1 MALLDEQ
8 LVEEWLNSKNFF
20 TMRGIKLG
28 NDEIDLLA
36 HRRIDGIDE
45 YWHIEVQISYRPIGY
60 VGGNNSAK
68 KRNEDE
74 LRVGTEEWVEKKFK
88 SEKKVHKR
96 NSIAPN
102 AVWKYIFVHG
112 LLKDERE
119 LGLIE
124 KLGVEVIPYK
134 NVLNELMKNSEHKSS
149 SIANNITEILQF
161 IK

>member
-36 HRRIDGIDE
+36 HRNTNGVDE

-68 KRNEDE
+68 KRTKEE
-74 LRVGTEEWVEKKFK
+74 LVLGAKEWVEKKFT
-88 SEKKVHKR
+88 SSKKVAKR
-96 NSIAPN
+96 EAIAPN
-102 AVWKYIFVHG
+102 AIWKYIFVYG
-112 LLKDERE
+112 VLKDEGE
-119 LGLIE
+119 LDAFKE
-124 KLGVEVIPYK
+124 LGVELIPYK
-134 NVLNELMKNSEHKSS
+134 QVLNELIENKEHKSS

>member
-36 HRRIDGIDE
+36 HRSIDGVDD

-60 VGGNNSAK
+60 VGGNGSAK
-68 KRNEDE
+68 KRTEEE
-74 LRVGTEEWVEKKFK
+74 LKLGVKEWVEKKFT
-88 SEKKVHKR
+88 STKKVSKR
-96 NSIAPN
+96 SSIAPN
-102 AVWKYIFVHG
+102 AIWHYIFVYG
-112 LLKDERE
+112 VLKDEGE
-119 LGLIE
+119 LDAIK
-124 KLGVEVIPYK
+124 KLGVELIPYK
-134 NVLNELMKNSEHKSS
+134 QILNELIDNKTHKSS

>member
-36 HRRIDGIDE
+36 HKSIDGVDE

-68 KRNEDE
+68 KRDDDE
-74 LRVGTEEWVEKKFK
+74 LRIGTEEWVEKKYK
-88 SEKKVHKR
+88 SEKKIQKR

-102 AVWKYIFVHG
+102 AVWKYIFVYG
-112 LLKDERE
+112 VLRNDKE
-119 LGLIE
+119 LELIK

-134 NVLNELMKNSEHKSS
+134 TVLNELMNNSEHKSS